1 MQKKDDKVGNEDA
14 NKEERQ
20 SKKGEQEKEM
30 EIDSKKKTTKK
41 MSKFWLLRMREKQKS
56 LLNYARL
63 VGKYVFFLEN
73 SFSAILMLMSRK
85 LVQRRDVGEKCCFFA
100 AVRPSPRG

>member
-30 EIDSKKKTTKK
+30 EIDSKK
-41 MSKFWLLRMREKQKS
+41 
-56 LLNYARL
+56 
-63 VGKYVFFLEN
+63 
-73 SFSAILMLMSRK
+73 
-85 LVQRRDVGEKCCFFA
+85 
-100 AVRPSPRG
+100 

>member
-30 EIDSKKKTTKK
+30 EIDSKKNNNKK
-41 MSKFWLLRMREKQKS
+41 NVQILAFAH
-56 LLNYARL
+56 AR
-63 VGKYVFFLEN
+63 KAKEP
-73 SFSAILMLMSRK
+73 A
-85 LVQRRDVGEKCCFFA
+85 
-100 AVRPSPRG
+100 

>member
-30 EIDSKKKTTKK
+30 EIDSKKKRQKK
-41 MSKFWLLRMREKQKS
+41 CPNFGFCACEKNKRAC
-56 LLNYARL
+56 L
-63 VGKYVFFLEN
+63 
-73 SFSAILMLMSRK
+73 ITP
-85 LVQRRDVGEKCCFFA
+85 D
-100 AVRPSPRG
+100 

>member
-30 EIDSKKKTTKK
+30 EIDSKKKKTKK

-63 VGKYVFFLEN
+63 VGKYVFFLEKLI
-73 SFSAILMLMSRK
+73 FSHSYANESK
-85 LVQRRDVGEKCCFFA
+85 TSPKKRRW
-100 AVRPSPRG
+100 